1 MRAVSVV
8 GFKDSGKTGAAV
20 DLAAELK
27 GLGQRVATVKF
38 SGSGFDK
45 ADTDTD
51 RLLAASHVTAGISD
65 VQSAVFWPE
74 RKFLHDLLPLF
85 DADIL
90 VVEGGKDLGWLPRI
104 LVLREPGDADG
115 LGRELALGTYGEVRA
130 EGLRNFA
137 DASAAAQA
145 VLAKGFSL
153 PALDCGAC
161 GREDCRGLA
170 VDILA
175 GKAQSEDCTASNS
188 DMSITVNGSQV
199 GLNPFVRDIIAGSLK
214 GMLKSLKGYAP
225 GRVEIV
231 LEDKDF

>member
-1 MRAVSVV
+1 MRAVSVI

-20 DLAAELK
+20 ALAAKLKEL
-27 GLGQRVATVKF
+27 GHRVATVKF

-65 VQSAVFWPE
+65 EQSAVFWPE

-104 LVLREPGDADG
+104 LVLREPADAEPLDG
-115 LGRELALGTYGEVRA
+115 GLALGTFGELGS
-130 EGLRNFA
+130 EGLPGFA
-137 DASAAAQA
+137 DAGAAAEA
-145 VLAKGFSL
+145 VLSQGFAL
-153 PALDCGAC
+153 PGLDCGAC
-161 GREDCRGLA
+161 GRVDCRGLA
-170 VDILA
+170 LDIVA
-175 GKAQSEDCTASNS
+175 GKAEPEECIASNS
-188 DMSITVNGSQV
+188 DMTITVNGAQV
-199 GLNPFVRDIIAGSLK
+199 ALNPFVRDIIAGSLK

-231 LEDKDF
+231 LDDGDF